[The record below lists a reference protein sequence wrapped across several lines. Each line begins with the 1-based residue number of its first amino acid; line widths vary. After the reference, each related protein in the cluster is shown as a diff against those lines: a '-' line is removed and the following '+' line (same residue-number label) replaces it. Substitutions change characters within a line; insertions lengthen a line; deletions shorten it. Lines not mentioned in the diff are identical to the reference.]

1 MIGVLPV
8 RFVMNAMIPMR
19 SVLTVTDVTMS
30 SMIEITAAI
39 VADAPNVWSTA
50 ANVIGV
56 WIVVLMKGH
65 IV

>member
-8 RFVMNAMIPMR
+8 KSVMNVMIPMR
-19 SVLTVTDVTMS
+19 SVLIVTDVTMS
-30 SMIEITAAI
+30 SMIVITAAI
-39 VADAPNVWSTA
+39 VADAPNVWNTA

-56 WIVVLMKGH
+56 WIVVSMKGH